1 MPVNQ
6 ELQTIMKNQVE
17 AWKTSGL
24 TQIAYCREHGIIFSQ
39 FNYWVRKL
47 CPSSEPARGFVKIK
61 LKTESAPVSNGPLME
76 LVLPGG
82 GRLNFYQPVD
92 PEYLKRLLY

>member
-6 ELQTIMKNQVE
+6 ELQTTMKCQVE

-24 TQIAYCREHGIIFSQ
+24 TQIAYCREHDIVFSK

-47 CPSSEPARGFVKIK
+47 YPAPEPARGFVKIK
-61 LKTESAPVSNGPLME
+61 VKGERLPVSNALVME

-82 GRLNFYQPVD
+82 ARLNFYHPVD
-92 PEYLKRLLY
+92 PDYLKRILY

>member
-1 MPVNQ
+1 MRS
-6 ELQTIMKNQVE
+6 QVE
-17 AWKTSGL
+17 SWKTSGL
-24 TQIAYCREHGIIFSQ
+24 TQIAFCREHSIVFSR

-47 CPSSEPARGFVKIK
+47 YPAPLPAGGFVKIK
-61 LKTESAPVSNGPLME
+61 VKAEPLPVSNALVME

-82 GRLNFYQPVD
+82 ARLNFYQPVD

>member
-1 MPVNQ
+1 MSVNQ
-6 ELQTIMKNQVE
+6 ELQTTMKSQVE

-24 TQIAYCREHGIIFSQ
+24 TQIAYCREQGIIFSQ

-47 CPSSEPARGFVKIK
+47 CRSPESARGFVKIK
-61 LKTESAPVSNGPLME
+61 LKTESAPLSNGPVME

-82 GRLNFYQPVD
+82 ARLNFYQPVD
-92 PEYLKRLLY
+92 PDYLKRLLY